1 MVIIPFLNNTSG
13 GLLLNMEQNYFNKL
27 SKLQEFQLHN
37 FTWTWSNERK
47 MNGSTDMTYSNVLQ
61 QRVKILDKFS

>member
-1 MVIIPFLNNTSG
+1 
-13 GLLLNMEQNYFNKL
+13 MEQNYFNKL